1 LAQVVR
7 AQAEIWLLIA
17 AFLRCLCFGALL
29 AMSCLGP
36 VLAMS
41 PVTAPPHVVFMNMAA
56 TGHMN
61 PTLPLVAQLR
71 ARGCK
76 VSYFVEDTMR
86 GVVEA
91 AGAVWHPFRYA
102 SSGHTGIVRY
112 LDEHGI
118 EKYVPSGT
126 PKEEYLHI
134 AGGLVY
140 NAEILL
146 PTLLEDLEAIGP
158 AVIVYEPFLAFPQVA
173 AHVLGIPA
181 VSLLTMP
188 GPGVLKK
195 PDELCDKWM
204 SYPWVQG
211 PRKAI
216 LDKYDYDVLKNGMPM
231 EFYSTT
237 LNLVTTISELY
248 LPPALGRQQEKF
260 GNCPFQCIGVM
271 ADPKLKRIANANIK
285 EGSVQELAMADLE
298 EACFLGR
305 QVIYV
310 SMGTVATDDRTWNEP
325 FGVFG
330 ADNGLE
336 HCTGKQFMQHVLRSC
351 FEALDGDD
359 KVLVIVSLGPQA
371 DVLDGLPA
379 APENFVLRQA
389 VPQLEVLLH
398 CSAFVTHCGAN
409 SMHEALSLGV
419 PMVVAPIFGDQPL
432 NGDSVAASGAGLC
445 FRNPLDTLSAT
456 SLRSALQQLLD
467 PSETNSFRA
476 SAKKMSE
483 RLAAA
488 GSVKSAA
495 EAVLAQVGRGKAS
508 AGGA

>member
-1 LAQVVR
+1 
-7 AQAEIWLLIA
+7 
-17 AFLRCLCFGALL
+17 
-29 AMSCLGP
+29 
-36 VLAMS
+36 MS
-41 PVTAPPHVVFMNMAA
+41 PTSVPPHVVFMNVAA

-91 AGAVWHPFRYA
+91 AGAEWHPFRYA
-102 SSGHTGIVRY
+102 NSELTGTLKC
-112 LDEHGI
+112 LDERGI
-118 EKYVPSGT
+118 EKYVPDGT
-126 PKEEYLHI
+126 PKEEYLH
-134 AGGLVY
+134 LTSSMVY
-140 NAEILL
+140 NAEVLL
-146 PTLLEDLEAIGP
+146 PTLLEDLEAIRP

-181 VSLLTMP
+181 VGLMTMT
-188 GPGVLKK
+188 GPGVLQNS
-195 PDELCDKWM
+195 DDLM
-204 SYPWVQG
+204 SPPWVQG
-211 PRKAI
+211 PRKEI
-216 LDKYDYDVLKNGMPM
+216 LDTYGFDVLKNGMPM

-248 LPPALGRQQEKF
+248 IPPAPGRQQEKF